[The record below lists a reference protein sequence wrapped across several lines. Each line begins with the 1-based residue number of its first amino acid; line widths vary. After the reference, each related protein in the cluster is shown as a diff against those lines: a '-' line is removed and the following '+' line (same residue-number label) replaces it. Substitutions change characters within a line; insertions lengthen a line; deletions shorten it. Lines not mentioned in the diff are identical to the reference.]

1 MKYATMSETEEDES
15 ESVTV
20 TMELAGDY
28 DSIVGKLASASGE
41 REELRTVMADL
52 ERLLETV
59 DAIDGGTK
67 SVIVENL
74 PGDMAVEYDADAVVN
89 AMLVHEHYD
98 LVTLD
103 GNTWKVA

>member
-1 MKYATMSETEEDES
+1 MSETETSDD

-20 TMELAGDY
+20 NVELNGEY
-28 DSIVGKLASASGE
+28 DDVVGKLASAGSE
-41 REELRTVMADL
+41 RTELQTVTADL
-52 ERLLETV
+52 EGLLETV

-74 PGDMAVEYDADAVVN
+74 PADMAVAYDADAVVN
-89 AMLVHEHYD
+89 AMQVLERYD

-103 GNTWKVA
+103 GNTWTIA